1 MVFKKLTD
9 EQKQKLFELR
19 ETHEASQISSM
30 RALIMRGSS
39 FEDAKSEVAK
49 RQQVKSEYLEQ
60 LDKEV
65 EARRAKEQE
74 TTAKS
79 KKRKGK
85 MQETNEP
92 VPAKVET
99 MAPIEDTPK
108 PKFNVLPT
116 KKLNILK
123 TFCKSLKGGLRI
135 I

>member
-19 ETHEASQISSM
+19 ETHDASQISSM

-39 FEDAKSEVAK
+39 FDDAKNEVAK
-49 RQQVKSEYLEQ
+49 RQQVKSEYMAQ

-65 EARRAKEQE
+65 EAIRAKEQE
-74 TTAKS
+74 TASKS

-85 MQETNEP
+85 TQETNEP

-99 MAPIEDTPK
+99 PAPIEDVPK
-108 PKFNVLPT
+108 PKAKGRGKAKAKEEESNTTL
-116 KKLNILK
+116 
-123 TFCKSLKGGLRI
+123 SLTV
-135 I
+135 